1 MNEPPANPNVL
12 LQTLRL
18 FLTSSSAV
26 FAIIAHCWFCI
37 VLYAVDRRFSSVLW
51 PQSEYEVVVC
61 VVSCRFSVQTAFS
74 CSFVVTDRHE
84 SFLQDRQKNFEF
96 HSFVNISHIRSTGR
110 RWFKAGCINL
120 VHKMTKM
127 HPSISIIWWQKV
139 CRDREVV
146 RLNVHPVCVTH
157 WSFIGVRFVTMTLIT
172 ALSPN
177 ELIVLLLVLFI
188 SIFQQSVLL
197 LLNSKVWPSDR
208 SCFFS
213 AGFIQWCHHIHR
225 TDRSARWVTCSD
237 TCQCAARLS
246 A

>member
-1 MNEPPANPNVL
+1 MKL
-12 LQTLRL
+12 LFMLCRVVSPYKL
-18 FLTSSSAV
+18 LLVVASSSRTDTRAV
-26 FAIIAHCWFCI
+26 LI
-37 VLYAVDRRFSSVLW
+37 FSKNLL
-51 PQSEYEVVVC
+51 PETEDQ
-61 VVSCRFSVQTAFS
+61 R
-74 CSFVVTDRHE
+74 
-84 SFLQDRQKNFEF
+84 FLQDRQKNFEF

-127 HPSISIIWWQKV
+127 HPSISIMWWQKV

-146 RLNVHPVCVTH
+146 R
-157 WSFIGVRFVTMTLIT
+157 FVTIT
-172 ALSPN
+172 ALSLN
-177 ELIVLLLVLFI
+177 ELIVLSLVLFV